1 MERIVYLQELKRY
14 QNRLEHAL
22 ALYAKQGRVPLE
34 GLEQE
39 LAYIQRLYLYFLRD
53 CTSLVPYDEEDGTY
67 EGRDLS
73 LYIRQNANRQ
83 CYAPD
88 GDVKEALE
96 RTIRELDELVIDPA
110 GNLVP
115 SGGFFNPIDFSLAS
129 RHWLYAEV
137 DEGEYR
143 AFLGG
148 RRQNSWVEEL
158 LWERE
163 FLARLETEL
172 AVKLSPTSD
181 RYSADFSFCCMLSA
195 QRGERAR

>member
-14 QNRLEHAL
+14 QNQLKHAL
-22 ALYAKQGRVPLE
+22 ALYAKQGRTPLD
-34 GLEQE
+34 GLDRE

-53 CTSLVPYDEEDGTY
+53 CTSSVPYDEEDGTY

-73 LYIRQNANRQ
+73 TYIRQNAHRQ
-83 CYAPD
+83 WCEPEE
-88 GDVKEALE
+88 DVKEALD
-96 RTIRELDELVIDPA
+96 RTVSELEDLVINPA

-115 SGGFFNPIDFSLAS
+115 AGGFFSPIDFSLAS

-137 DEGEYR
+137 DEDEYR

-148 RRQNSWVEEL
+148 RHQRSWVDEL
-158 LWERE
+158 FYERE
-163 FLARLETEL
+163 FLARLEREL

-181 RYSADFSFCCMLSA
+181 TYSADFSFCCMLS
-195 QRGERAR
+195 QQGGESGR